1 MAEITLESVSAVV
14 GTDGFTLKRFPNGNV
29 QVMIKDLG
37 SLGPYDQCKVLV
49 ATADK
54 LVASGLISNANDAVR
69 LSWNTGKKDSEG
81 NDIWRPYPQLWVNKP
96 TVAQKNTEE
105 VQEVRNELKQLTGM
119 FTQLVSAMQGTAEQ
133 PVDSTKP

>member
-1 MAEITLESVSAVV
+1 MAEITLENVSAVV

-37 SLGPYDQCKVLV
+37 SLGPYDQCKVLIT
-49 ATADK
+49 TADK
-54 LVASGLISNANDAVR
+54 LVAAGLIANANDAVR

-105 VQEVRNELKQLTGM
+105 VSELRNEFKQLTGM
-119 FTQLVSAMQGTAEQ
+119 FTQLTAMLQGNTEQ
-133 PVDSTKP
+133 SVDNIKP